1 MYKRDH
7 YLVYSHSNCI
17 VSLVFEVAISTG
29 SSWNRFCKLCL
40 PQCIR
45 WWQCQCSN
53 YRWSFGW
60 KIVALDISLVFNF
73 ALNTWQC
80 KSHDCLFVAEW
91 FLSDTKSSFLFTN
104 SIFLQTESKRLEKI
118 VKIILESKIFWPIS
132 YLIKPIGSE
141 SSLEAKFWT
150 LMPFSSMKSKFLS
163 LCWFIL
169 TLMTSSEAT
178 FWQMSTIIRTEQVK
192 TLFEINV
199 SDNILMSE

>member
-118 VKIILESKIFWPIS
+118 VKN
-132 YLIKPIGSE
+132 YLRVKN
-141 SSLEAKFWT
+141 
-150 LMPFSSMKSKFLS
+150 
-163 LCWFIL
+163 IL
-169 TLMTSSEAT
+169 TYFLPNKTPRFRVIAGGKILDADAVFVDE
-178 FWQMSTIIRTEQVK
+178 VK
-192 TLFEINV
+192 VFVTLLV
-199 SDNILMSE
+199 YSDIDD